1 MAKAKKST
9 TTKRATVEKQVP
21 KRYEVEIYIK
31 REPHDKNILTARFGY
46 WESTNEVKL
55 IEYTPNYGADME
67 DLIMG
72 DILVGKANISL
83 ANTPKEW
90 ITNLHKATL
99 GKRYIAS
106 EARIL
111 NETE

>member
-1 MAKAKKST
+1 M
-9 TTKRATVEKQVP
+9 E
-21 KRYEVEIYIK
+21 
-31 REPHDKNILTARFGY
+31 DFRFPT
-46 WESTNEVKL
+46 SCAFCSK
-55 IEYTPNYGADME
+55 GADME